1 MLIVVYH
8 TCIKDTIELSDIGTY
23 SVRES
28 GEEKYFEIIVSA
40 DCPNDYLMNFNVRFT
55 YENGMDSATDSY
67 SSDNMGYFNCV
78 DGNGA
83 QVVPVRQLRTE
94 LTGSV
99 KRYLAISTD
108 NGYTFHRFYI
118 GITHTTLKA
127 NTVGIGYKAVFYGDA
142 MVIAQLNSRQAFGYT
157 LQLEGNNGVTAY
169 LSADKL
175 YSGKVITLRIDNYD
189 AENHGE
195 TPICANVILQLAD
208 GTVIESNGCTTTMRA
223 VVEKLKSTTLSQAQQ
238 LALQELLEK
247 CPIIKTWYEQ

>member
-40 DCPNDYLMNFNVRFT
+40 DCPNDYLVNFNVRFT

-99 KRYLAISTD
+99 KRYFAISTD

-127 NTVGIGYKAVFYGDA
+127 NTVGI
-142 MVIAQLNSRQAFGYT
+142 
-157 LQLEGNNGVTAY
+157 
-169 LSADKL
+169 
-175 YSGKVITLRIDNYD
+175 DNYD

-195 TPICANVILQLAD
+195 TPIYANVILQLAD

-238 LALQELLEK
+238 LAIQELLEK